1 MDGNR
6 HRGRR
11 LRANKVT
18 LGYPRQDSPVLREVT
33 AEIPPGAMTAIVGP
47 NGCGKSTL
55 LRALGRIL
63 RPQRGTVDLDGR
75 VVADF
80 SSKEFARQVG
90 FLAQGAVAPDSI
102 TVGDLVS
109 RGRFPYQG
117 IVRQWSCEDEQAVV
131 RALHGTGTWELA
143 DREVTE
149 LSGGQ
154 RQRVWI
160 AMVLAQDTD
169 VLLLD
174 EPTTFLDLGHQLE
187 VLELCRRLNTDT
199 GTTIVAVLHDLDQ
212 AARYADHMIAM
223 CDGEVVAVGS
233 PEQVLTAETVARL
246 FGVDTVI
253 GTDPETGTPTVV
265 PRAGSYARRVNR

>member
-1 MDGNR
+1 MEENR

-117 IVRQWSCEDEQAVV
+117 IVRQWSREDEQAVV